1 MARQTADPLAIMRL
15 LSQDMSR
22 GFRPMTAR
30 DFPPINVWQGANS
43 VAVTAE
49 LPGVK
54 PADLDVEVH
63 NDMLTI
69 SGERK
74 SPSHEGETRRRS
86 ERAFGR
92 FGRLVRLPYRV
103 DRDRVDARFR
113 DGVLEIEL
121 HRPEEDLPR
130 RIDVRAG

>member
-1 MARQTADPLAIMRL
+1 MARPTADPLAMMQL

-22 GFRPMTAR
+22 GLRPMTAR

-54 PADLDVEVH
+54 PADLEVQVK
-63 NDMLTI
+63 DDLLTI

-74 SPSHEGETRRRS
+74 SPSREGECSATLNMKGQRHRR
-86 ERAFGR
+86 
-92 FGRLVRLPYRV
+92 
-103 DRDRVDARFR
+103 
-113 DGVLEIEL
+113 
-121 HRPEEDLPR
+121 
-130 RIDVRAG
+130 